1 MACAGFWDVMEL
13 QLTLES
19 IQVRQNF
26 SRLKLAKNRCSS
38 SHSTRAGCGV
48 SASGV
53 SPASK

>member
-1 MACAGFWDVMEL
+1 MCAGFWDVMEL